1 MGESMVFYTKNFDKK
16 SSGLKRDSFLRKHKK
31 VDSIFT

>member
-1 MGESMVFYTKNFDKK
+1 MVFYTKTIDKK
-16 SSGLKRDSFLRKHKK
+16 IPSLKRDSFSRKHKK